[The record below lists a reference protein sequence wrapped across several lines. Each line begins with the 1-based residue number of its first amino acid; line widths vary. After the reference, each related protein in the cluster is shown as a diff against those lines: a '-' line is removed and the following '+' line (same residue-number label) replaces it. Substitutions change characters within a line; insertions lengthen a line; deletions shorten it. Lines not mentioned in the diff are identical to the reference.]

1 MGALLLIVGLPAY
14 YAVID
19 LIERYKKLEDQC
31 STLDRRNQFLEMRC
45 DGLED
50 RNEKFEER
58 LKAIEL
64 RDQGL
69 LEEQLPIQRNLA
81 FMDMWTLQ
89 KRDYDTDLTK
99 QAKADGGRL
108 AGSHR

>member
-1 MGALLLIVGLPAY
+1 
-14 YAVID
+14 
-19 LIERYKKLEDQC
+19 
-31 STLDRRNQFLEMRC
+31 
-45 DGLED
+45 
-50 RNEKFEER
+50 
-58 LKAIEL
+58 
-64 RDQGL
+64 